1 MKMTPCDNIQ
11 MIGDAIRQAE
21 KRFSREPNSVKLLA
35 VSKFHSVSAIQDC
48 LQCGHN
54 SFGESYAQ
62 ELAEKATYM
71 TSHTPTIDWH
81 YIGPIQSN
89 KTRLIAQ
96 SAQWVHSIDRIKIAR
111 RLNEQKPNNTAPINI
126 CLQLNIDEEANKS
139 GVSIDNLKKLADQ
152 VQTLSGLVLRGIMV
166 IPARQTQFD
175 QQRHAFAKARH
186 ALEALNA
193 QGYALDTLSMGMSG
207 DMEAAIAEGATIVRI
222 GTAIFG
228 AREPTP

>member
-1 MKMTPCDNIQ
+1 
-11 MIGDAIRQAE
+11 MIGDTIRQAE
-21 KRFSREPNSVKLLA
+21 KRFGREPNSVKLLA
-35 VSKFHSVSAIQDC
+35 VSKFHPVSAIQDC
-48 LQCGHN
+48 LQCGHIC
-54 SFGESYAQ
+54 FGESYAQ
-62 ELAEKATYM
+62 ELAKKATHIA
-71 TSHTPTIDWH
+71 TNHPTAIDWH

-111 RLNEQKPNNTAPINI
+111 RLSEQKPNDAPPINI

-139 GVSIDNLKKLADQ
+139 GVNIGNLKKLADQ

-166 IPARQTQFD
+166 IPARKTQFD
-175 QQRHAFAKARH
+175 QQRHTFAKARH
-186 ALEALNA
+186 SLEMLNA

-228 AREPTP
+228 TRKPTP